1 MFVFFLYLL
10 IILKTYLYKW
20 MIAMTNSPA
29 INPMSAKVMAVM
41 GIAWLPQ
48 KKRRLD
54 GLERLLTLFYDTSS
68 AI

>member
-1 MFVFFLYLL
+1 
-10 IILKTYLYKW
+10 

-41 GIAWLPQ
+41 GIAWSPQ
-48 KKRRLD
+48 KKQRLD